1 MFNKAAEKITSNLV
15 LVGAPVT
22 SLFIVLS
29 SVTDPVNATK
39 LVMAGAFGFASLA
52 LFLGFNLRDNLRS
65 YRAYLTLSALLLIAA
80 VSATLNSESPL
91 VQNIYGSYGRNTG
104 LVTYI
109 SLVFASLATL
119 TFRIIGSYKR
129 VIIGLQITGLVN
141 VLYCAWVL
149 AFGDF
154 LSWNNPYGNIL
165 GLFGNPNFI
174 GSFLGI
180 FISSLMATI
189 FTPNLNWKYRVSL
202 SLVAALAFYEVIESN
217 AIQGLVVTAG
227 GIAIVGFFLIRSRIS
242 SPLVAYSYLTTVA
255 GVGFLAVMGALQK
268 GPFDFIYKTSVSL
281 RGAYWSAGI
290 EMGKQNP
297 LTGVGMD
304 SYGDWYRADRSES
317 AATVFPGPR
326 TVTNAAHNVVIDFFA
341 FGGWPLLLPYLGL
354 IVLAAVSALKV
365 IKRTKT
371 YDPVFVALFAAWA
384 GYQAQSFISINQIGL
399 AIWGWILT
407 SSLVGYEFA
416 TRPNRT
422 ELSQP
427 DSVKGKGPRN
437 RQSSTGVFS
446 PQLLAGL
453 GIVVGLIIASPP
465 MSADTR
471 WRSALNSQDANRI
484 LAALE
489 PTYLNPGNSEKYA
502 QAVQLF
508 ANSNLMEQA
517 HKIALDGVKFNPDY
531 FYAWR
536 ALYNLPNATEQEKA
550 DALANMKRL
559 DPRNPDVLAN

>member
-1 MFNKAAEKITSNLV
+1 MLNMAAEKTRSNLV
-15 LVGAPVT
+15 LVGAPLT

-39 LVMAGAFGFASLA
+39 LVMAGAFGFGSLA
-52 LFLGFNLRDNLRS
+52 LFLGFNLREHLRNF
-65 YRAYLTLSALLLIAA
+65 RVYLALCCFLLIGA

-91 VQNIYGSYGRNTG
+91 VQNIYGAYGRNTG
-104 LVTYI
+104 LVTYLA
-109 SLVFASLATL
+109 LVFASLATL
-119 TFRIIGSYKR
+119 TLRNAENYKK
-129 VIIGLQITGLVN
+129 VIAGLQITGLVN

-180 FISSLMATI
+180 FISTIIATV
-189 FTPNLNWKYRVSL
+189 FTPNISWRYRVSL
-202 SLVAALAFYEVIESN
+202 LLVAALAFYEVIESN

-227 GIAIVGFFLIRSRIS
+227 GMAIVGFFLLRARLKS
-242 SPLVAYSYLTTVA
+242 AAMSYIYLLGVA
-255 GVGFLAVMGALQK
+255 GLGFLAVLGALQK

-281 RGAYWSAGI
+281 RGAYWNAGI
-290 EMGKQNP
+290 EMGKLNP

-304 SYGDWYRADRSES
+304 SYGDWYRTVRSES
-317 AATVFPGPR
+317 AATVLPGPR

-341 FGGWPLLLPYLGL
+341 FGGWPLLLPYAGL
-354 IVLAAVSALKV
+354 VILAGISALKV
-365 IKRTKT
+365 IKRTRT
-371 YDPVFVALFAAWA
+371 YDPLFVALFAAWA
-384 GYQAQSFISINQIGL
+384 GYQAQSLISINQIGL
-399 AIWGWILT
+399 AIWGWLLT

-416 TRPNRT
+416 TRPKET
-422 ELSQP
+422 ESNPSAAL
-427 DSVKGKGPRN
+427 KGKSSRPRN
-437 RQSSTGVFS
+437 NSTGLFS
-446 PQLLAGL
+446 PQLLVGL
-453 GIVVGLIIASPP
+453 GIVVGLIVASPP

-484 LAALE
+484 LEVLK
-489 PTYLNPGNSEKYA
+489 PSYLNPQNSDKYG

-508 ANSNLMEQA
+508 ANSNLMDQA
-517 HKIALDGVKFNPDY
+517 HSIALDGVEFNPNY

-536 ALYNLPNATEQEKA
+536 ALYSLPNSTEEEKA
-550 DALANMKRL
+550 EALANMQRL